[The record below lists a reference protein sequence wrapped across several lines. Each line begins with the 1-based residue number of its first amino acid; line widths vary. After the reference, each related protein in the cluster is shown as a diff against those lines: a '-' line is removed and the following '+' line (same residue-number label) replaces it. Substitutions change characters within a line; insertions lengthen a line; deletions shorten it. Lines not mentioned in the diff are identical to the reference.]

1 MDDRI
6 MTSSGWVCE
15 KCGNHWGEPHQ
26 GGCYRCKEIAEEEAA
41 ATAILRDQFA
51 MAALTG
57 LIARGELAHNVAV
70 ALREGKRAD
79 IDKNISTAY
88 AYADA
93 MLEMR
98 NK

>member
-57 LIARGELAHNVAV
+57 MLTGAIIPEDQGI
-70 ALREGKRAD
+70 
-79 IDKNISTAY
+79 IDENISTAY

-93 MLEMR
+93 MLEAR
-98 NK
+98 K

>member
-57 LIARGELAHNVAV
+57 MLTGAIIPEDQGIFLARHAYWM
-70 ALREGKRAD
+70 AD
-79 IDKNISTAY
+79 S
-88 AYADA
+88 
-93 MLEMR
+93 MLEAR
-98 NK
+98 K